1 MKREKLKLRRRHNRR
16 IGNKLILSRDDIR
29 EMGIWQS
36 NATLLRKEA
45 AGRFPRRLRLSAGC
59 VAWDRAEIMAWIED
73 RKAERAG
80 WHYADAS

>member
-1 MKREKLKLRRRHNRR
+1 MKRKLTLRRRANRR
-16 IGNKLILSRDDIR
+16 TGNKLILSRDDIR
-29 EMGIWQS
+29 DMGIWQS

-45 AGRFPRRLRLSAGC
+45 AGRFPRRMRLSATC
-59 VAWDRAEIMAWIED
+59 VAWDRAEIMDWLEA